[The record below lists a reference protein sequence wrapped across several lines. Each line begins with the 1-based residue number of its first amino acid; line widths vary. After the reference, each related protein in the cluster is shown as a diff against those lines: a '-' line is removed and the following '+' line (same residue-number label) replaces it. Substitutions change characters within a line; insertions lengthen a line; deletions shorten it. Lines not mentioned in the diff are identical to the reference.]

1 MRTRQQRPAQKVYV
15 YDDVTYVYDDVT
27 YVYDDVTY
35 VYDDVTYVHENK
47 TAKASPDSLSPRV

>member
-1 MRTRQQRPAQKVYV
+1 MCMRTRQQRPAQKV
-15 YDDVTYVYDDVT
+15 YVYDDVT